1 MAATAEVASPP
12 PPQLS
17 GEETGGG
24 GGICCSALTG
34 MTEPSNG
41 YHTHT
46 DTHKQTDKAHRKP
59 QRHYHAGKE
68 LEEDGALQQLNSSSS
83 QDFHHTSLV
92 LSLCRAVEFAP
103 PPPPHP
109 TPQPFSAFCT
119 HTANLE
125 PPLVSLLVFF
135 LSFTRTLL
143 GRQNTPA
150 PSPMLSA
157 GAHFSPN
164 TLSESSVWVCVR
176 L

>member
-24 GGICCSALTG
+24 GGVCCSALTG

-103 PPPPHP
+103 PTPPPHP
-109 TPQPFSAFCT
+109 SAFFSLLHSYCKPRTPPRLPPRVLPLLYT
-119 HTANLE
+119 HTPWSTEHSGSL
-125 PPLVSLLVFF
+125 PHVVSWSSF
-135 LSFTRTLL
+135 LSQHAL
-143 GRQNTPA
+143 
-150 PSPMLSA
+150 
-157 GAHFSPN
+157 
-164 TLSESSVWVCVR
+164 
-176 L
+176 